1 MSFKTILGILF
12 GLLVSC
18 IIIWGAVSYQNSK
31 TSIENAG
38 LVRHT
43 HEVIQQTNEI
53 SSLYK
58 DLQLEN
64 SAFFISGDSSFL
76 MPYSKARDSIGPS
89 IEKLRNLTR
98 DNPNQGPRI
107 DSLVWYVKEMI
118 SFKNSGRAEG
128 TYTTEQINERI
139 TKAYYFRQ
147 KIREVITYIRRDEE
161 SLLVNR
167 ELAYKNS
174 IAAFNRTF
182 LLLIFG
188 IAVLL
193 ATTFFLIRY
202 HFNHR
207 IKAEEDQRKAAEFF
221 TKLFYESPIGIVIS
235 KLGTGEIIDC
245 NHAYTELMGFTKPEL
260 LGKTV
265 VQLGIITTTTERSEI
280 IIEARSSGVNRDLE
294 VQLNRKDRTPIW
306 VSISMQS
313 ILIDDENCLLTAIMD
328 MTAHKEAEEKIK
340 KALATERDLN
350 KLKSNF
356 VTLASHEFR
365 TPLTAILS
373 SATLLENY
381 SFGENKSKI
390 SKHVTRI
397 KASVNLL
404 TSILD
409 EFLSLS
415 KIEEGKVESKAER
428 LNLKEALENICN
440 NFKAFARPGQTIIYK
455 HSGDEEIYSDPVLLG
470 NIVNN
475 LVSNAIKYSRDNGEI
490 VVSSVVNANVHLSVK
505 DEGIG
510 ISKEDQVHLFERF
523 FRASN
528 AGDIPGT
535 GLGLHIM
542 KHYVDKLKGSIKVQ
556 SEPGEG
562 SEFKVTLERSNP
574 GESES
579 HST

>member
-18 IIIWGAVSYQNSK
+18 IIIWGVVSYQNSK
-31 TSIENAG
+31 AAIENAG
-38 LVRHT
+38 LVRRT

-128 TYTTEQINERI
+128 TYTTVQINERI

>member
-1 MSFKTILGILF
+1 MTSFKTILGILF

-18 IIIWGAVSYQNSK
+18 IIIWGVVSYQNSK
-31 TSIENAG
+31 ASIENAG

-43 HEVIQQTNEI
+43 HEVVEQTNEI

-58 DLQLEN
+58 DIQLEGN
-64 SAFFISGDSSFL
+64 GFFISGDSTL
-76 MPYSKARDSIGPS
+76 LTPYQTVCDSIIPS
-89 IEKLRNLTR
+89 IEKLLHLAQ
-98 DNPNQGPRI
+98 DNPNQVPRI
-107 DSLVWYVKEMI
+107 DSLTFYVNELILFTK
-118 SFKNSGRAEG
+118 SRRDSEG
-128 TYTTEQINERI
+128 TYTTDQINERI
-139 TKAYYFRQ
+139 TRSYHYRQ
-147 KIREVITYIRRDEE
+147 HIREVIASIRRDEE
-161 SLLVNR
+161 SPLANR
-167 ELAYKNS
+167 ELAYNTS

-182 LLLIFG
+182 LLLMLG

-193 ATTFFLIRY
+193 AATFLLIRY

-207 IKAEEDQRKAAEFF
+207 IKEEEDQRKAAELF
-221 TKLFYESPIGIVIS
+221 TKLFYDSPIGIVIS
-235 KLGTGEIIDC
+235 RLDTGEIIDC
-245 NHAYTELMGFTKPEL
+245 NHAYTELMGFAKHGL
-260 LGKTV
+260 LGNAA
-265 VQLGIITTTTERSEI
+265 VQMGMINTAGKRNNLVKETRK
-280 IIEARSSGVNRDLE
+280 GVTRDVE
-294 VQLNRKDRTPIW
+294 VQLNRKDGTPIW

-313 ILIDDENCLLTAIMD
+313 MLVDDEKCLLSAILD
-328 MTAHKEAEEKIK
+328 MTAHKEAEVKIK
-340 KALATERDLN
+340 NALATERELN

-365 TPLTAILS
+365 TPLTAVLS
-373 SATLLENY
+373 SAALLENY

-390 SKHVTRI
+390 NKHVTRI

-415 KIEEGKVESKAER
+415 KIEEGKVEPKAER

-440 NFKAFARPGQTIIYK
+440 NFKAFSRPGQTIIYK

-475 LVSNAIKYSRDNGEI
+475 LVSNAIKYSHDNGEI
-490 VVSSVVNANVHLSVK
+490 LVSSVVNANVYLSVK

-510 ISKEDQVHLFERF
+510 ISKEDQAHLFERF

-542 KHYVDKLKGSIKVQ
+542 KQYVDKLKASIEVQ
-556 SEPGEG
+556 SEPGKG
-562 SEFKVTLERSNP
+562 SEFKVTLERSI
-574 GESES
+574 GRGV
-579 HST
+579 